1 MLCRDELI
9 GALTLDHEGGR
20 TFSAQDQ
27 AVLRLVADEAA
38 IVIKNARRY
47 TAPQQALTDLRQTQ
61 EELIRAEKLRGLGQM
76 AAGIAHGF
84 NNTLA
89 TILGQTELLRL
100 RFCTAPR
107 TPPRPNRA
115 PRRPWAASGVS
126 SS

>member
-27 AVLRLVADEAA
+27 AVLRLFADEAA

-76 AAGIAHGF
+76 TAGIAHDF

-100 RFCTAPR
+100 RFRAAPR
-107 TPPRPNRA
+107 TPPRPSRA

>member
-1 MLCRDELI
+1 VLCRDELI

-27 AVLRLVADEAA
+27 AVLRLFADEAA

-76 AAGIAHGF
+76 AAGIAHDF

-100 RFCTAPR
+100 RFRAAP
-107 TPPRPNRA
+107 
-115 PRRPWAASGVS
+115 
-126 SS
+126 